1 MMVGVARV
9 LHAQNDVIHDADA
22 EMRNLKGFQAIEVSS
37 AIDLQISQ
45 GEDAVAVSGRDAET
59 RNSIKTEVSNGVLRI
74 NVQGRYGIRNNRG
87 KSRVYVSARELNKI
101 SASGACDVSIN
112 GEFKT
117 GDLLIKLS
125 GASDLRGR
133 IVATTLKLDL
143 SGASDVA
150 LKGSSTDMSIDA
162 SGASHVK
169 SYEFST
175 ANCKIEASGASDIE
189 LTITKLLNANAS
201 GAANIYFKGDGQ
213 IGDIRTSGASH
224 VAKK

>member
-1 MMVGVARV
+1 MMVGVARMV
-9 LHAQNDVIHDADA
+9 HAQNEVIHDADA
-22 EMRNLKGFQAIEVSS
+22 EMRNLKGFKAIEVSS

-45 GEDAVAVSGRDAET
+45 GEDAVAVSGKDAET
-59 RNSIKTEVSNGVLRI
+59 RNSVKTEVSNGVLRI
-74 NVQGRYGIRNNRG
+74 NVQGRYGIRNNKG

-101 SASGACDVSIN
+101 SASGACDISIN
-112 GEFKT
+112 GEFKA
-117 GDLLIKLS
+117 GDLLVKLS

-169 SYEFST
+169 R
-175 ANCKIEASGASDIE
+175 
-189 LTITKLLNANAS
+189 L
-201 GAANIYFKGDGQ
+201 
-213 IGDIRTSGASH
+213 
-224 VAKK
+224 